1 MLDDDRRKAVTT
13 VRYLAHSETLKH
25 RPCRSHGVNVTMPSP
40 DLSIVLSD
48 AELRFPLVAE
58 AKILDA
64 AMSKTV
70 ALYCKAGIRRFVDGE
85 YAWGNRESFMIGYVR
100 DGSSINKAL
109 TPFLSKT
116 VRRYR
121 VQSLPVP
128 VRTSPSNLAHT
139 RHGRDF
145 VYPSQR
151 PPNSPGPISLWDLW
165 LA

>member
-1 MLDDDRRKAVTT
+1 
-13 VRYLAHSETLKH
+13 
-25 RPCRSHGVNVTMPSP
+25 MPSP

-100 DGSSINKAL
+100 DGSSINTAL